1 MRVRLKQPLHHEDLI
16 TIEGYISHLTK
27 EEISIRMKTDINYKR
42 IGDTNKWQRNKSKNK
57 QLRLHK
63 KKSLFT
69 VKETINK
76 LKREGSPCPDSLCR
90 TVRRGSLS
98 VRPTQPRDSCAIWEL
113 ASWRPR
119 RANGVVLILKS
130 GIYWIGRGLP
140 RNLLSP
146 VYRRDRNLIQK
157 HPHRH
162 TKNNVSP
169 NLWVPCG
176 PIKVAHKISYIT
188 GSHQETEVLLKEIEY

>member
-27 EEISIRMKTDINYKR
+27 EEISVWMKTDINYKR
-42 IGDTNKWQRNKSKNK
+42 IGDTNKW
-57 QLRLHK
+57 
-63 KKSLFT
+63 
-69 VKETINK
+69 
-76 LKREGSPCPDSLCR
+76 EGSPCPDSLCR

-98 VRPTQPRDSCAIWEL
+98 VRPTQPRDSCAIWE
-113 ASWRPR
+113 
-119 RANGVVLILKS
+119 S

-146 VYRRDRNLIQK
+146 VCRRDRNLIQK

-176 PIKVAHKISYIT
+176 PIKDAS
-188 GSHQETEVLLKEIEY
+188 

>member
-27 EEISIRMKTDINYKR
+27 EEISVQMKTDINYKR
-42 IGDTNKWQRNKSKNK
+42 IGDTNKW
-57 QLRLHK
+57 
-63 KKSLFT
+63 
-69 VKETINK
+69 
-76 LKREGSPCPDSLCR
+76 EGSPCPDSLCR

>member
-27 EEISIRMKTDINYKR
+27 EEISVWMKTDINYKR

-98 VRPTQPRDSCAIWEL
+98 VRPTQPRDSCAIWEVFIGL
-113 ASWRPR
+113 DEASPEICSPQSTDEIVISSRNTLTDTPR
-119 RANGVVLILKS
+119 IMFHQIS
-130 GIYWIGRGLP
+130 GCPVAPSRMLPNDLGLSFYFTIN
-140 RNLLSP
+140 RFSLTTSSP
-146 VYRRDRNLIQK
+146 VRS
-157 HPHRH
+157 
-162 TKNNVSP
+162 SP
-169 NLWVPCG
+169 Y
-176 PIKVAHKISYIT
+176 S
-188 GSHQETEVLLKEIEY
+188 

>member
-76 LKREGSPCPDSLCR
+76 LKSQVFIGLDEASPEICSPQSTDEIVISSRNTLTDTPRIMFHQISGCPVAPSRMLPNDLGLSFYFTINRFSL
-90 TVRRGSLS
+90 TTS
-98 VRPTQPRDSCAIWEL
+98 
-113 ASWRPR
+113 
-119 RANGVVLILKS
+119 
-130 GIYWIGRGLP
+130 
-140 RNLLSP
+140 SP
-146 VYRRDRNLIQK
+146 VRS
-157 HPHRH
+157 
-162 TKNNVSP
+162 SP
-169 NLWVPCG
+169 Y
-176 PIKVAHKISYIT
+176 S
-188 GSHQETEVLLKEIEY
+188 

>member
-98 VRPTQPRDSCAIWEL
+98 VRPTQPRDSCAIWE
-113 ASWRPR
+113 
-119 RANGVVLILKS
+119 S

>member
-27 EEISIRMKTDINYKR
+27 EEISVQMKTDINYKR

-76 LKREGSPCPDSLCR
+76 LKRPKSPSPESVSSLI
-90 TVRRGSLS
+90 TPKKLRRCLKGYE
-98 VRPTQPRDSCAIWEL
+98 DDIEMKNKL
-113 ASWRPR
+113 ASAQR
-119 RANGVVLILKS
+119 R
-130 GIYWIGRGLP
+130 
-140 RNLLSP
+140 
-146 VYRRDRNLIQK
+146 RR
-157 HPHRH
+157 
-162 TKNNVSP
+162 
-169 NLWVPCG
+169 
-176 PIKVAHKISYIT
+176 
-188 GSHQETEVLLKEIEY
+188 